1 MSWGI
6 QTWDANG
13 KVNNYGLVP
22 ISVLGFF
29 SVSNGQQSGN
39 ATYNIPAG
47 FVMEALQV
55 CADSNYTTKR
65 RKITISGSTLT
76 ITAASSDSD
85 FGANTFPAVAGFII
99 AYLRAS

>member
-22 ISVLGFF
+22 VSVLGFF
-29 SVSNGQQSGN
+29 SVTNGQQLGS
-39 ATYNIPAG
+39 ATYTIPTG
-47 FVMEALQV
+47 FVMEVLQV

-65 RKITISGSTLT
+65 RKITVSGGTVTIS
-76 ITAASSDSD
+76 AASSDID

>member
-6 QTWDANG
+6 QTWDASG

-29 SVSNGQQSGN
+29 SVSNGQQSGG
-39 ATYNIPAG
+39 ATYSLPAG
-47 FVMEALQV
+47 FVMEILQV
-55 CADSNYTTKR
+55 CSDSNYTTKR
-65 RKITISGSTLT
+65 RKITVSGGMVT
-76 ITAASSDSD
+76 ITAASSDID
-85 FGANTFPAVAGFII
+85 FGVNTFPAVAGFII